1 MPDLKSEMS
10 KVVEQWN
17 SAEKPTTMTKTR
29 GASTRA
35 VFEYVRHN
43 PGQTRAEVIEG
54 VLLTGIPVSSASSLV
69 SQLIING
76 NLRLN
81 DGKVYANQLEYSPLK
96 RLNAA
101 APRPKRGEP
110 APAPAEAPVEK
121 PEFDADALLNSWSIV
136 QARMV
141 YDKLK
146 RVFNG

>member
-10 KVVEQWN
+10 KVVKQWN
-17 SAEKPTTMTKTR
+17 SAEPTTITKTR

-76 NLRLN
+76 NFRVSEGLM
-81 DGKVYANQLEYSPLK
+81 YANQLEYSPLK

-101 APRPKRGEP
+101 APRAKRGEP
-110 APAPAEAPVEK
+110 APAPAVVTTEK
-121 PEFDADALLNSWSIV
+121 PEFDTHALLNSWSIV
-136 QARMV
+136 QARAV
-141 YDKLK
+141 YDALK
-146 RVFNG
+146 EVFNG